1 MGVTPNAVVSA
12 KSKPAFRFL
21 CFSSALNLSAS
32 QLKGIK
38 KKIHFDTSMRVLK
51 PQPCNSNFN
60 STMKMIYDK
69 I

>member
-21 CFSSALNLSAS
+21 CFSSALNLSA
-32 QLKGIK
+32 LKGIK
-38 KKIHFDTSMRVLK
+38 KKYTLTHRMRVLK